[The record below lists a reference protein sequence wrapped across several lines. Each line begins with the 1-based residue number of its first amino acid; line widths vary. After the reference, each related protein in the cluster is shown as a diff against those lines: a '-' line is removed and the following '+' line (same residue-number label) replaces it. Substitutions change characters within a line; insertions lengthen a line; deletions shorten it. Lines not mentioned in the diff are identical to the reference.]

1 MNDCRVTKSWE
12 KMGVPHG
19 DAKFSKSL
27 TYLLPMFICSMLA
40 CLQFSNFLMNII
52 KILDYETLYFG
63 KVLFFTFQV
72 DFPQIT
78 SFIGMLQSFLDTL
91 KVIDLWTCVTNF

>member
-1 MNDCRVTKSWE
+1 
-12 KMGVPHG
+12 
-19 DAKFSKSL
+19 
-27 TYLLPMFICSMLA
+27 MFICSMLA

-72 DFPQIT
+72 GFPQIT

-91 KVIDLWTCVTNF
+91 KVIDFRTCVTNF